1 MSSVA
6 RAIALGMV
14 VVAQCAATLRA
25 ECPTLSLDDQFK
37 QSTAV
42 FIGRA
47 VAQSV
52 IETGTSFRS
61 RVTDTTFEI
70 ERLWKGDGRKDVT
83 VRVCGGVLG
92 DTDLS
97 CGESVRFSVGSRY
110 IVFADGEPL
119 QTNTCHHTT
128 AIDDANASDEA
139 KATLRWLATKPP
151 KQFQR

>member
-1 MSSVA
+1 MSWSA
-6 RAIALGMV
+6 TWTIGLAMV
-14 VVAQCAATLRA
+14 VAAPCVPILSA
-25 ECPTLSLDDQFK
+25 ECATLSLDDQFK

-47 VAQSV
+47 AAQSV
-52 IETGTSFRS
+52 VETGTS
-61 RVTDTTFEI
+61 RVTDTTFEV
-70 ERLWKGDGRKDVT
+70 ERLWKGDGRKAVT
-83 VRVCGGVLG
+83 IRVCGGVLG

-110 IVFADGEPL
+110 IVFAEGEPL
-119 QTNTCHHTT
+119 QTNTCHHTA
-128 AIDDANASDEA
+128 AIDDPNASDEA

>member
-6 RAIALGMV
+6 RAIAMGTV

-52 IETGTSFRS
+52 IETGPSFRS
-61 RVTDTTFEI
+61 RVTDTTFEV
-70 ERLWKGDGRKDVT
+70 EHLWKGDGRKAVT

-97 CGESVRFSVGSRY
+97 CGESVRFSVGWRY
-110 IVFADGEPL
+110 VVFAEGEPL
-119 QTNTCHHTT
+119 QTNTCHHT
-128 AIDDANASDEA
+128 APIDEANASDEA
-139 KATLRWLATKPP
+139 KATLRWLATKPS
-151 KQFQR
+151 KQVQR